1 MFETD
6 IGRERSNEVVSRKL
20 ALIWFGAWAAIA
32 LAGSVGR
39 YWRWGLLNPWKLAGP
54 VLIFV
59 LSMYWFVGVLR
70 HGPPRQKAFGWRMM
84 VFLILGNVPTWIS
97 MFRM

>member
-6 IGRERSNEVVSRKL
+6 IGRRSNEVVPRKR
-20 ALIWFGAWAAIA
+20 ALIFLGAITAIA
-32 LAGSVGR
+32 LVGSVGR

-54 VLIFV
+54 VLMFV
-59 LSMYWFVGVLR
+59 LSMYWFVDVLR
-70 HGPPRQKAFGWRMM
+70 HGPPRQKALGWRM
-84 VFLILGNVPTWIS
+84 VVLLILGYAPTWIS